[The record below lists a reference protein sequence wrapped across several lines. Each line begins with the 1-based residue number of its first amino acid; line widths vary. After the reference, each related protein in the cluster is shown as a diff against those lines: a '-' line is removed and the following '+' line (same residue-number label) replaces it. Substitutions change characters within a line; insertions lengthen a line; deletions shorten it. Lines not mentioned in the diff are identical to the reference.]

1 MSRHIDAVR
10 IIHEM
15 IAEAVLK
22 DDHHAVEVLE
32 DVEDRINQK
41 WWERLKEDAGWIMGR
56 SATRR
61 DHVDHDDD

>member
-1 MSRHIDAVR
+1 MSRHIDTVR

-22 DDHHAVEVLE
+22 DDQHAVEVLE

-41 WWERLKEDAGWIMGR
+41 WWEDLKDGAGRIMDRL
-56 SATRR
+56 ATRR
-61 DHVDHDDD
+61 DHGAHDDD

>member
-1 MSRHIDAVR
+1 MSRHADTVR

-22 DDHHAVEVLE
+22 DDQHAVKILE
-32 DVEDRINQK
+32 DVETRVNQK

-56 SATRR
+56 PATRR
-61 DHVDHDDD
+61 DHGAHDDD